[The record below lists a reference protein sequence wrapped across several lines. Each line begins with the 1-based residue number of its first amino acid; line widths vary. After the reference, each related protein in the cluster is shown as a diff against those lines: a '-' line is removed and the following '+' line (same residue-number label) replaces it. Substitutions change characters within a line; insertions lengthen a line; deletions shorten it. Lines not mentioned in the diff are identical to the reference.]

1 VSPSPGSPPL
11 RIRQAPFAIRIVRR
25 QAGDAAIVYRR
36 GLDQRHRDRLRR
48 VASLGPLSLSAGMPL
63 LRGAARSASHGA
75 VARLTPG
82 PFIPLDADWGARVAC
97 YALVAE
103 GLRDAE
109 RLTRAADHLR
119 NADAAEAAWWLGLMT
134 ASPEAATRATRA
146 LRILVEAVV

>member
-1 VSPSPGSPPL
+1 MTTPPGTPPL

-36 GLDQRHRDRLRR
+36 GLDDHQRDRLKRI
-48 VASLGPLSLSAGMPL
+48 SGLSPLSLTAGMPL
-63 LRGAARSASHGA
+63 LRGAARAAGNGTP
-75 VARLTPG
+75 ARLSPG

-119 NADAAEAAWWLGLMT
+119 TADAAEAAWWLGLMT
-134 ASPEAATRATRA
+134 ASPDSATRATRA
-146 LRILVEAVV
+146 LRILVEAVA